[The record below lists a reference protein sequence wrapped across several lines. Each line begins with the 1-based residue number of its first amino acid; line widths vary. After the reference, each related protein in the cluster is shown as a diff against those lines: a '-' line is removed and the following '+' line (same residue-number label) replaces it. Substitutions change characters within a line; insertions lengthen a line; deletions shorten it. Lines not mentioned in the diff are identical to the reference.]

1 MRNDCVI
8 VVVGTNSEVIRAQI
22 ASFRGHAP
30 DLVVVSNPRPAP
42 SVMAL
47 RPYPTEVPIIEVRNS
62 PSFIPDNRAGR
73 RVRSGKRASYQD
85 PNRVRNQRKAR

>member
-8 VVVGTNSEVIRAQI
+8 VVVGPNSENIRAQI
-22 ASFRGHAP
+22 ASLRGDAP
-30 DLVVVSNPRPAP
+30 DLAVVSRPRPGP
-42 SVMAL
+42 SEIAL